1 MDFKNY
7 FVSDFESA
15 WLKYNR
21 EIAGSA
27 DWLASEW
34 VIGAAHEW
42 SLRRPNELWQAILG
56 LTGQELTI
64 KEADMLGVGPLEHLL
79 NERFEEFVNIVFHE
93 AKQNDFLANALNCIY
108 VPEQFE
114 EDFEQRLALFN
125 SIES

>member
-7 FVSDFESA
+7 SVSDFESA
-15 WLKYNR
+15 WLNYNR

-34 VIGAAHEW
+34 VIGAALEW

-56 LTGQELTI
+56 LSRQELTI
-64 KEADMLGVGPLEHLL
+64 KEVGMLGVGPLEDLL
-79 NERFEEFVNIVFHE
+79 NEGFEEFADMVFHE
-93 AKQNDFLANALNCIY
+93 AKQNDLLADALNCIY

-114 EDFEQRLALFN
+114 EDFEQCLALLN
-125 SIES
+125 SNES